1 MGTLEQRYGHIMEIR
16 RQLEIERQTGRESK
30 REKDTEG
37 MTDKKKQTLLWS
49 YGVISPV
56 KRKDRKTIGHRTT

>member
-49 YGVISPV
+49 
-56 KRKDRKTIGHRTT
+56 

>member
-1 MGTLEQRYGHIMEIR
+1 MGGPLWKFEDNWRENH
-16 RQLEIERQTGRESK
+16 RQAERVREK
-30 REKDTEG
+30 KDTEG